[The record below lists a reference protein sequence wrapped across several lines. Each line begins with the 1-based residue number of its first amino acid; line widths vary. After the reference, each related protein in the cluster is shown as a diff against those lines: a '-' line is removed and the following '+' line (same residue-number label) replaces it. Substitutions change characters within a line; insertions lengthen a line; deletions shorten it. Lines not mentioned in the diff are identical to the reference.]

1 MAVYREFKNLINTIK
16 VIENGKYD
24 YTLVELSIYHV
35 SDLVG
40 NNKIKCEV
48 SYHSRK
54 HGKWEV
60 KTINVFETTDFD
72 NYMDLCLDLVKKYCK
87 DVLNKEI

>member
-1 MAVYREFKNLINTIK
+1 MQREFKNLINTIK
-16 VIENGKYD
+16 VVENGQYD
-24 YTLVELSIYHV
+24 YTIVELSIYHV

-40 NNKIKCEV
+40 NNKIQCHV
-48 SYHSRK
+48 AWHSRK
-54 HGKWEV
+54 WLKWET

-87 DVLNKEI
+87 DINNKVI